1 MQDELRKLT
10 EQFVQAANVSA
21 PATSAGPE
29 LQNYFKAAFME
40 PNVKRGIQAGGAL
53 SGQRAQEA
61 DAADEMAR
69 KAKIDDLQN
78 QADPSKYTKVR
89 KTDGGFQFLDPT
101 GKEIDINTFAQRT
114 GQRRADILK
123 DSENPVDQEYISD
136 WNNMNDLAQ
145 AFYNNDTA
153 TIQAYQAA
161 NPNLANRKPAELM
174 SELIRKY
181 PHIYGRGG
189 SGGQAYQQTLK
200 NRGMNVFSPGGVSG
214 GGISTGSG
222 WSPS

>member
-1 MQDELRKLT
+1 MDDLKKLT
-10 EQFVQAANVSA
+10 KQFVDAAASVQA
-21 PATSAGPE
+21 PTTSIPE
-29 LQNYFKAAFME
+29 LAAYSRAAFLD
-40 PNVKRGIQAGGAL
+40 PLTKRGVQAGGAL
-53 SGQRAQEA
+53 SGQKAKEA
-61 DAADEMAR
+61 DEADEMAR
-69 KAKIDDLQN
+69 KAKIAELQD
-78 QADPSKYTKVR
+78 QADPSKYQKVR

-114 GQRRADILK
+114 GQRRVDILK

-136 WNNMNDLAQ
+136 WQNMNELAQ

-161 NPNLANRKPAELM
+161 NPNLANRKPADLM

-200 NRGMNVFSPGGVSG
+200 NRGMSIFSPGGAAG
-214 GGISTGSG
+214 GGISTGGG